1 MFSFI
6 PVSYIP
12 NPLIIPIGMIMG
24 VLLAMPFGPVNLLA
38 IQRAVERGFFG
49 GMAAGLGIMAGDGL
63 IALGA
68 ALGVNAISGAVR
80 DYRAAIQIL
89 GGAALLFA
97 GAKLYFSK
105 PVIAAEPADRKVTLW
120 DYVWEIPQMFFL
132 TITNPAAVLSLIA
145 IFGGVSSFVE
155 VETYI
160 DAFTMVAAI
169 MGGSFL
175 YWFVVSNFIATIRH
189 KFDVVRLEQINRIA
203 GLILIGF
210 GCVLIGEMVLKRL
223 RLWEAAGG

>member
-49 GMAAGLGIMAGDGL
+49 GMAAGIGIMAGDGL

-68 ALGVNAISGAVR
+68 ALGVNAISGAIR
-80 DYRAAIQIL
+80 DYRTAIQLI

-97 GAKLYFSK
+97 GAKLYFTKAVITTEIAGRK
-105 PVIAAEPADRKVTLW
+105 PTLW

-132 TITNPAAVLSLIA
+132 TITNPAAVLGLIA

-175 YWFVVSNFIATIRH
+175 YWFAVSNFIATIRH

-210 GCVLIGEMVLKRL
+210 GCVLIGEMVVKRL
-223 RLWEAAGG
+223 RFW